1 MPTMPAEPAAT
12 RRPLPRDW
20 SGAQPVLWL
29 CLVTLAVVG
38 RLWQPT
44 WNGEPL
50 WHVTP
55 LAAVSLAAGVVFRS
69 SLVAAT
75 VPLAALAITNF
86 VLPAYCGLAMA
97 LVVAAATAWPV
108 VLGRCGLLGGIGGRT
123 TRWSAVIGGALAS
136 ALVFYLVTNTAHW
149 LLTADYPRTVPGLGA
164 CLAAGL
170 PFFRPWGDV
179 GWTVILFSA
188 LNAVAALLPTAILP
202 RPARAVVPRRPL
214 D

>member
-1 MPTMPAEPAAT
+1 MPTMPAETADP
-12 RRPLPRDW
+12 RRPLPAAW

-38 RLWQPT
+38 RLWQPS
-44 WNGEPL
+44 WNGVPL

-69 SLVAAT
+69 ALVAAT
-75 VPLAALAITNF
+75 VPLVALAITNL
-86 VLPAYCGLAMA
+86 VLPAYGGLAMA

-108 VLGRCGLLGGIGGRT
+108 VLGRCGLLGGIGRRA
-123 TRWSAVIGGALAS
+123 TRWPAVIGGALAS

-149 LLTADYPRTVPGLGA
+149 CLTDDYPRTGAGLAA

-179 GWTVILFSA
+179 GWSVVLFA
-188 LNAVAALLPTAILP
+188 TLGAIAARLPLAVLP